1 MKRILFAIM
10 ALAAAVAC
18 TEESLPKDPVVRS
31 DIGCL
36 VVTVSGTDYT
46 AVPVMGADKTLT
58 DSLLLSVTIPSA
70 TATVKS
76 ISLADASASVSIAE
90 GQEISFVGDVC
101 PIEYTGRDGTRTYL
115 LVMSYNPPPFMY
127 IVRSGD
133 RDASGDRYWLD
144 TGKAPRIVSMTYD
157 SAFEGY
163 VDLSSNNWDNLCL
176 VQSDQSVY
184 YDVAE
189 GFTANQTY
197 GTLTLQAKTPQG
209 DGHFSSS
216 GPWGNWTT
224 TAGNTSIVS
233 PGIWKINFDADT
245 KDLVMLETQWAVSGS
260 AVAATSALT
269 YDSAAKVWSAV
280 LPLSQGS
287 LRFTTIPVNPSDPV
301 VEYGG
306 ESGGRVSS
314 RGTDLTVDEPGTYE
328 VTLDLD
334 NGGQYTYSLV
344 RQ

>member
-1 MKRILFAIM
+1 MT
-10 ALAAAVAC
+10 LAAAVAC

-31 DIGCL
+31 AFGSL
-36 VVTVSGTDYT
+36 VVTVSGADYI
-46 AVPVMGADKTLT
+46 AVPVMGDDKKLT
-58 DSLLLSVTIPSA
+58 DTLLLSVTIPSG

-90 GQEISFVGDVC
+90 GQEITFVSDVFS
-101 PIEYTGRDGTRTYL
+101 IDYTDRDGVRTTYL

-127 IVRSGD
+127 LVKSGD
-133 RDASGDRYWLD
+133 RDESGGRYWLD
-144 TGKAPRIVSMTYD
+144 TERAPRIVSWTYS

-163 VDLSSNNWDNLCL
+163 VDLSSTNWDNLCL

-184 YDVAE
+184 YDVAG

-197 GTLTLQAKTPQG
+197 GTLTLQPKTPQG

-216 GPWGNWTT
+216 GPWGNWTA

-233 PGIWKINFDADT
+233 PGIWKVNFDTDT
-245 KDLVMLETQWAVSGS
+245 RELVMLETQWAVSGS
-260 AVAATSALT
+260 AVPGTSALI
-269 YDSAAKVWSAV
+269 YDPATKVWSATMS
-280 LPLSQGS
+280 LSHGS

-301 VEYGG
+301 VEYGV
-306 ESGGRVSS
+306 ESGGGVSS
-314 RGTDLTVDEPGTYE
+314 QGTDFAVDEPGTYV
-328 VTLDLD
+328 VTLDLGG
-334 NGGQYTYSLV
+334 GGQYSYSIV